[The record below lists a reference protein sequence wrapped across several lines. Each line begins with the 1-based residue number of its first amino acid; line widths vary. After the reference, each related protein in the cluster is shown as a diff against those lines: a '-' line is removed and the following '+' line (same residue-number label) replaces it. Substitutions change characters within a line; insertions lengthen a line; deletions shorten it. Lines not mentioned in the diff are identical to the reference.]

1 MFFISD
7 FSAHFD
13 IWNNLEKKFF
23 HWLTK
28 NRRGDPYDFDAKC
41 TKIHMVP
48 PTILKIFE
56 KNFFFDFIPIIKMY
70 APGDKKYAFEKLISH
85 PGVP

>member
-1 MFFISD
+1 MISGIIWEKIFF
-7 FSAHFD
+7 FQNF
-13 IWNNLEKKFF
+13 
-23 HWLTK
+23 K
-28 NRRGDPYDFDAKC
+28 NHRGDHYDFDAKC

-56 KNFFFDFIPIIKMY
+56 KKFFFDFIPIIKMY